1 MKAVAWPVVLL
12 LFLGGCDRG
21 PAVGA
26 VTGAITLDGQPV
38 DGGLIRLEPMDG
50 NSQPADCIV
59 KGGQYSV
66 TMPVGEKKVQIYWT
80 KTSSPGKLDTA
91 SQGSE
96 QVVALIPA
104 RYNDQTTLTYAVE
117 KGQATKDWALTSR

>member
-1 MKAVAWPVVLL
+1 MARFAYLAFLLLAVA
-12 LFLGGCDRG
+12 GCDSG
-21 PAVGA
+21 PAVGT

-38 DGGLIRLEPMDG
+38 DGGLIRLEPVDG

-59 KGGQYSV
+59 KGGRYSV
-66 TMPVGEKKVQIYWT
+66 IMPVGEKKVQIYWT